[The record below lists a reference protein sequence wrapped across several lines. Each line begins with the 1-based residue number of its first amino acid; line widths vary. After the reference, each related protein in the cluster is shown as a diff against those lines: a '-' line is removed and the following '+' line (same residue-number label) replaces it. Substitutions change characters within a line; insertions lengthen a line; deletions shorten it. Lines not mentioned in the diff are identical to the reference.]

1 MAEQD
6 AQRGGSQEEIKA
18 QQQANIDEGVLDMA
32 VRRAGGSEAHRDYAL
47 EKLQSDAPP
56 LEIRRGEEP
65 DMMAAPMQE
74 VPQPE
79 EPGRPDFSGKKK
91 GFDLGDLWGPNSRFS
106 RYREDRAAAKESLP
120 VSEKEQQQ
128 ASNKMTSFEGPQ
140 PWSEEGSP
148 EEFHSEGQ
156 RDAVQ
161 IDQIQKWIGNHGGFG
176 AENEDQ
182 IKNLQGKLK
191 GMGFY
196 QGKLD
201 GKFGPQSLK
210 ALRLFQSGRGD
221 TDEDYDNRMSS
232 YT

>member
-1 MAEQD
+1 
-6 AQRGGSQEEIKA
+6 
-18 QQQANIDEGVLDMA
+18 
-32 VRRAGGSEAHRDYAL
+32 
-47 EKLQSDAPP
+47 
-56 LEIRRGEEP
+56 
-65 DMMAAPMQE
+65 
-74 VPQPE
+74 
-79 EPGRPDFSGKKK
+79 
-91 GFDLGDLWGPNSRFS
+91 
-106 RYREDRAAAKESLP
+106 
-120 VSEKEQQQ
+120 
-128 ASNKMTSFEGPQ
+128 MTSFEGPQ

-176 AENEDQ
+176 AENKDQ
-182 IKNLQGKLK
+182 IKSLQVKLK

-196 QGKLD
+196 RGDID

-221 TDEDYDNRMSS
+221 TDEEYDNRMSS